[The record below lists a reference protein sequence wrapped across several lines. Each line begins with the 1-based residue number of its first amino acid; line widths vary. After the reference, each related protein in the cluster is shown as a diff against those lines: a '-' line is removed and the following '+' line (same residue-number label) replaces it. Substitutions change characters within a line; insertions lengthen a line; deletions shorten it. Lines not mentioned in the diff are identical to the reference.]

1 MTSRRGFSL
10 AELMVAMVIA
20 GIIGA
25 ALTQLV
31 INQARFVGTQDAAM
45 QARAGARAALNVM
58 TSEFRA
64 VSDSGLVA
72 ASRDSVTIR
81 VPYAFG
87 IACAQVGGAT
97 IVSLLPAENS
107 TYNGATISGYAWRD
121 PITGTYRFVKPAIV
135 SSISMTLC
143 ADSGI
148 TTLAAPGWAAR
159 AVAVAPNV
167 LATPTGS
174 LIYLYQ
180 EIRYAFASS
189 AELPGRLALWRT
201 VLSTGVREELVA
213 PFDTSAAFQFLVG
226 YTLAVQ
232 TSAPADLN
240 TVRGVR
246 ARLVTASEDPPGG
259 RTVPMRFDLTTNIL
273 FRNNAQ

>member
-25 ALTQLV
+25 ALARLV
-31 INQARFVGTQDAAM
+31 VNQARFVGTQDAVM
-45 QARAGARAALNVM
+45 HARAGARAALNVV

-107 TYNGATISGYAWRD
+107 IYSAAVISGYAWRN
-121 PITGTYRFVKPAIV
+121 PVTGAYSFVQPTTV
-135 SSISMTLC
+135 SSSTLTPC
-143 ADSGI
+143 ADSSI
-148 TTLAAPGWAAR
+148 TTLAVAGWTAR
-159 AVAVAPNV
+159 AVSVAPNV
-167 LATPTGS
+167 LATPTGAPV
-174 LIYLYQ
+174 YLYQ
-180 EIRYAFASS
+180 LVRYAFAHSP
-189 AELPGRLALWRT
+189 ELPGRLALWRT

-240 TVRGVR
+240 TVKGIRV
-246 ARLVTASEDPPGG
+246 RLVTASETPPEG
-259 RTVPMRFDLTTNIL
+259 RTVPLKFDLSTNLL